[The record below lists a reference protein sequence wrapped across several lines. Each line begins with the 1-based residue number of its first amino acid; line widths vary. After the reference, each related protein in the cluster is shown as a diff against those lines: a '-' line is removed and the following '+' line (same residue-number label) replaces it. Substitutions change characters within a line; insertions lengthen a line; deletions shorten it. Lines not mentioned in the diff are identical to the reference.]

1 MTPLVT
7 QTVTIWR
14 RFLFLFLFFNFFFKK
29 CKWQDSESMTNTCGT
44 FCIFFNII
52 FFKKRKW
59 QDCNPRG
66 HTGIFLKKI
75 YFFKKCKWED
85 TRVTRQ
91 DHSHSV
97 MRLFGYSS

>member
-14 RFLFLFLFFNFFFKK
+14 RFLFLFLFFKFFFKK

-66 HTGIFLKKI
+66 HTGIFFFK
-75 YFFKKCKWED
+75 YFFSKNASGKTLE
-85 TRVTRQ
+85 
-91 DHSHSV
+91 
-97 MRLFGYSS
+97 